1 MTSPKERLIVAL
13 DVPTAVDAQEIVYE
27 LGDSVSFYKVGLQLF
42 TAEGPKI
49 VCELVNSGR
58 KVFLDLKLHDIPNT
72 VAGAV
77 KSAAELGVTMLTVHA
92 SGGSKMLAAAAEAA
106 RQAPRP
112 LVILG
117 VTVLT
122 SLGEEDL
129 RESGVQ
135 STIPD
140 QVLRLAMLAKSAGC
154 GGIVASPQESKKMR
168 YALGPEMA
176 IVTPGIRPTGS
187 DLGDQSRVATPTA
200 AIQAGASHI
209 VVGRPILSAPNRN
222 EAAAGIIRELSSNPQ
237 RRNGNG
243 RHAAGLIQSR
253 KPARASRK
261 TRTPSRR

>member
-1 MTSPKERLIVAL
+1 VTSPKDRLIVAL

-42 TAEGPKI
+42 SADGPKI
-49 VCELVNSGR
+49 VSELINSGR

-77 KSAAELGVTMLTVHA
+77 KSASELGVTMLTVHA
-92 SGGSKMLAAAAEAA
+92 AGGRKMLTAAAEAA
-106 RQAPRP
+106 KQAPRP
-112 LVILG
+112 LTILA

-122 SLGEEDL
+122 SLAEEDL

-135 STIPD
+135 GSIAD

-154 GGIVASPQESKKMR
+154 GGIVSSPQESKKLR
-168 YALGPEMA
+168 SALGLEMA
-176 IVTPGIRPTGS
+176 IVTPGIRPVGA
-187 DLGDQSRVATPTA
+187 DVGDQSRVATPSA

-222 EAAAGIIRELSSNPQ
+222 EAASAIVQDIRSAL
-237 RRNGNG
+237 
-243 RHAAGLIQSR
+243 
-253 KPARASRK
+253 
-261 TRTPSRR
+261 RTPKMEMAGTRPA

>member
-1 MTSPKERLIVAL
+1 MLSPKDRLIVAL

-49 VCELVNSGR
+49 VSELVNSGR

-77 KSAAELGVTMLTVHA
+77 RSASELGVTMLTVHA
-92 SGGSKMLAAAAEAA
+92 AGGTKMLRAAAEAA
-106 RQAPRP
+106 QQAPQP
-112 LVILG
+112 LAILA

-122 SLGEEDL
+122 SLGDEEL

-135 STIPD
+135 RPIPD
-140 QVLRLAMLAKSAGC
+140 QVLHLAMLAKSAGC
-154 GGIVASPQESKKMR
+154 DGIVSSPQESKR
-168 YALGPEMA
+168 LRSALGPEMA
-176 IVTPGIRPTGS
+176 IVTPGIRPAGA

-222 EAAAGIIRELSSNPQ
+222 EAAAGIVRELSSAL
-237 RRNGNG
+237 RTLEMEM
-243 RHAAGLIQSR
+243 AGTR
-253 KPARASRK
+253 PA
-261 TRTPSRR
+261 